1 MNVKLK
7 VDMRGFIMFE
17 FGFYEKEITPPL
29 GSGIPGYFNIRRSC
43 DVLDRLYARAA
54 VVKSGEERIAILSID
69 GLHPKSDI
77 CNDIAKRITE
87 YTGIERENIMIAFTH
102 SHTAIP
108 FRFEGIAFGD
118 DEIVADSI
126 KGYIDVFSRLVADC
140 VTLAN
145 LRLKKASAYFGKG
158 EVHGIS
164 FCRDYYMKNGTP
176 QTNPP
181 RTSSEIIR
189 PVTESDKE
197 LPILMIKD
205 EMNNPMGAIVGFAC
219 HADCVSGEKLTGDYV
234 SILAK
239 ELKKA
244 YGEDFVT
251 IFLLGCSGDVNHF
264 DVSKKED
271 SDDHYVKMG
280 KKIATEA
287 IQTMKNA
294 VALKK
299 AEISSRLEYITID
312 RVEVEKEKIEDAR
325 NTIATVK
332 EKKGVKI
339 SADNTDPEQYKL
351 AMAKRL
357 VNFIDST
364 PEAFDV
370 PVQCI
375 QIGEFTIYG
384 FNSEIFTEFGKIVK
398 KGDGTG
404 INLVATL
411 CNEAFGYVPTRDM
424 FYDTIYESR
433 PGSCRLDKEAGY
445 IMAEKLISMKQ

>member
-1 MNVKLK
+1 
-7 VDMRGFIMFE
+7 MFK

-29 GSGIPGYFNIRRSC
+29 GCGIPGYFSIRRGC
-43 DVLDRLYARAA
+43 DVLDRLYARA
-54 VVKSGEERIAILSID
+54 VVIEEGTKKVAILSID
-69 GLHPKSDI
+69 GLHPKTDVCDEI
-77 CNDIAKRITE
+77 IKRIE
-87 YTGIERENIMIAFTH
+87 KYTGITRDNIMIAFTH
-102 SHTAIP
+102 SHTGIP
-108 FRFEGIAFGD
+108 FRFEGIAFAN

-126 KGYIDVFSRLVADC
+126 KGYMDVFIRLVADC
-140 VTLAN
+140 VTLAD
-145 LRLKKASAYFGKG
+145 LRLKKAFPGFGKS

-181 RTSSEIIR
+181 RTSPEIISS
-189 PVTESDKE
+189 VTESDKE
-197 LPILMIKD
+197 LPVLIIKD
-205 EMNNPMGAIVGFAC
+205 ENQDPLGAILGFAC
-219 HADCVSGEKLTGDYV
+219 HADCISGEKLSGDYV
-234 SILAK
+234 SILSK
-239 ELKKA
+239 ELKKI

-264 DVSKKED
+264 DVSKA
-271 SDDHYVKMG
+271 SDASDHYIKMG
-280 KKIATEA
+280 QKLAGEAVKAIACAQE
-287 IQTMKNA
+287 
-294 VALKK
+294 LK
-299 AEISSRLEYITID
+299 ETTLRSSLEYIEMPRRAVEPEKIAEARHAIATIK
-312 RVEVEKEKIEDAR
+312 EKE
-325 NTIATVK
+325 
-332 EKKGVKI
+332 GVKI
-339 SADNTDPEQYKL
+339 SADNTDPEQYRL

-357 VNFIDST
+357 VDFLDTT
-364 PEAFDV
+364 PEKFNV

-433 PGSCRLDKEAGY
+433 PGSSRLDKEAGY
-445 IMAEKLISMKQ
+445 IMAEKLISMKKEDK

>member
-1 MNVKLK
+1 MLE
-7 VDMRGFIMFE
+7 I
-17 FGFYEKEITPPL
+17 GFYEKEITPPL

-43 DVLDRLYARAA
+43 DVLDRLYARAI
-54 VVKSGEERIAILSID
+54 VVKSDNKKIAILSID
-69 GLHPKSDI
+69 GLHPKTDI
-77 CNDIAKRITE
+77 CDAITKRITE
-87 YTGIERENIMIAFTH
+87 YTGIIREDIMIAFTH

-108 FRFEGIAFGD
+108 FRFEGIAFED
-118 DEIVADSI
+118 DEIVANSI
-126 KGYIDVFSRLVADC
+126 KGYIDVFTRLVADC
-140 VTLAN
+140 VTLAD
-145 LRLKKASAYFGKG
+145 LRLKKADVYFGKS
-158 EVHGIS
+158 EVNGIS

-181 RTSSEIIR
+181 RTSPEIIKS
-189 PVTESDKE
+189 VTESDKE
-197 LPILMIKD
+197 LPVLMIKD
-205 EMNNPMGAIVGFAC
+205 EMNTPMGAIVGFAC
-219 HADCVSGEKLTGDYV
+219 HADCVSGEKLSGDYV
-234 SILAK
+234 SILSK
-239 ELKKA
+239 ELKKT

-271 SDDHYVKMG
+271 SADHYVKMG
-280 KKIATEA
+280 KKIAAETIKTAELA
-287 IQTMKNA
+287 EKLRKT
-294 VALKK
+294 
-299 AEISSRLEYITID
+299 EISSKLEYITIARRKVD
-312 RVEVEKEKIEDAR
+312 KERIDDAR
-325 NTIATVK
+325 NTIATIK

-357 VNFIDST
+357 VAFIDST
-364 PEAFDV
+364 PEKFDV
-370 PVQCI
+370 PLQCV

-433 PGSCRLDKEAGY
+433 PGSSRLDKEAGY
-445 IMAEKLISMKQ
+445 IMAEKLISMKK

>member
-1 MNVKLK
+1 
-7 VDMRGFIMFE
+7 MFE
-17 FGFYEKEITPPL
+17 IAFYEKEITPPL
-29 GSGIPGYFNIRRSC
+29 GSGIPGYFSLRRSC
-43 DVLDRLYARAA
+43 DVLDRLYARAI
-54 VVKSGEERIAILSID
+54 VVKSGDERIAILSID
-69 GLHPKSDI
+69 GLHPHKDI
-77 CNDIAKRITE
+77 CDAIAERITSH
-87 YTGIERENIMIAFTH
+87 TKIARENIMIAVTH
-102 SHTAIP
+102 SHTAGP
-108 FRFEGIAFGD
+108 FSRNDKVVFEN
-118 DEIVADSI
+118 DEIIADAT
-126 KGYIDVFSRLVADC
+126 KGYIDVFTRLAADC

-145 LRLKKASAYFGKG
+145 MRLKKASFYFGKG
-158 EVHGIS
+158 QVEGIS
-164 FCRDYYMKNGTP
+164 FCRDYFMKNGTP

-181 RTSSEIIR
+181 RTSPEIIKG
-189 PVTESDKE
+189 VTESDKE
-197 LPILMIKD
+197 LPVLMIKD
-205 EMNNPMGAIVGFAC
+205 DSERPMGAIIGFAC

-234 SILAK
+234 SILCK

-264 DVSKKED
+264 DVSKKID
-271 SDDHYVKMG
+271 ADDHYVMMG
-280 KKIATEA
+280 KKLAAETL
-287 IQTMKNA
+287 K
-294 VALKK
+294 VADGAAKLKDTK
-299 AEISSRLEYITID
+299 ISSQLEYITIP
-312 RVEVEKEKIEDAR
+312 RVELQREKIEEAR
-325 NTIATVK
+325 NIIATIK

-357 VNFIDST
+357 VSFIDST
-364 PEAFDV
+364 PEKFDV

-375 QIGEFTIYG
+375 QLGEFTIYG

-433 PGSCRLDKEAGY
+433 PGSNQLDKEAGY
-445 IMAEKLISMKQ
+445 IMAEKLISMKKKDK

>member
-1 MNVKLK
+1 
-7 VDMRGFIMFE
+7 MFK

-29 GSGIPGYFNIRRSC
+29 GCGIPGYFSIRRGC
-43 DVLDRLYARAA
+43 DVLDRLYARA
-54 VVKSGEERIAILSID
+54 VVIEEGNKKVAILSID
-69 GLHPKSDI
+69 GLHPKTDV
-77 CNDIAKRITE
+77 CDAIAKRIE
-87 YTGIERENIMIAFTH
+87 DYTGITRPNIMIAFTH

-108 FRFEGIAFGD
+108 FRFEGIAFEN
-118 DEIVADSI
+118 DEIVSDSI
-126 KGYIDVFSRLVADC
+126 KGYIDVFIRLVADC
-140 VTLAN
+140 VTLAD
-145 LRLKKASAYFGKG
+145 LRLKKAVPSFAKS
-158 EVHGIS
+158 EVYGIS

-181 RTSSEIIR
+181 RTSPEIIGS
-189 PVTESDKE
+189 VTESDKE
-197 LPILMIKD
+197 LPILIIKD
-205 EMNNPMGAIVGFAC
+205 ENHNPLGAILGFAC

-239 ELKKA
+239 ELKKV

-264 DVSKKED
+264 DVSKASD
-271 SDDHYVKMG
+271 SSDHYIKMG
-280 KKIATEA
+280 QKLADEVIKTVA
-287 IQTMKNA
+287 NA
-294 VALKK
+294 QELKETK
-299 AEISSRLEYITID
+299 LGASLEYIEIPRRTVEAEKIAEARHIIATIK
-312 RVEVEKEKIEDAR
+312 EKE
-325 NTIATVK
+325 
-332 EKKGVKI
+332 GVKI
-339 SADNTDPEQYKL
+339 SADNTDPEQYRL

-357 VNFIDST
+357 IDFLNTT
-364 PEAFDV
+364 PEKFSV

-384 FNSEIFTEFGKIVK
+384 FNSEIFTEFGRIVK

-433 PGSCRLDKEAGY
+433 PGSSRLDKEAGY
-445 IMAEKLISMKQ
+445 IMAEKLISMKKKDK